1 MLLPNGRSRKES
13 WSRRLRGARAGAEPQ
28 VRRDGPEHCVSGA
41 APSGALD
48 RISSYTVSLIKRH
61 YSIDDVLSRV
71 SFHLCCIKP
80 PPKRRTNTEEG
91 RQTVTITEFS
101 NGKGSTA
108 FAHRHRNQEEDVTG
122 AAEMSVF
129 VF

>member
-1 MLLPNGRSRKES
+1 MEQTPSRSAS
-13 WSRRLRGARAGAEPQ
+13 WSRTTGPAGRPRALYG
-28 VRRDGPEHCVSGA
+28 VSGA

-108 FAHRHRNQEEDVTG
+108 FAQRHRNQEEDVTG